1 MLSFTSFSL
10 FLYIIRN
17 VSVKNLKN
25 KKIKKYVQ
33 CIILHTII
41 HYPLNVSR
49 EKSRSS
55 HQRCSIKK
63 GVLKRKV
70 FSCEFCKIFKNTF
83 LQNISG
89 RWFLQSTP
97 PHPHI
102 VRLTIWHY
110 LFLEFWLVVDTW
122 FFACWLHQ
130 RVVAYFEN
138 VHQLNIR
145 RGKKLGFQLPHR
157 QPPTDS
163 YPPGH
168 NLNSYPDPN
177 PLRWVYFRGIFREP
191 FHSGWL
197 LLQIGCDFE
206 ISNFI
211 FTETSSTVNVLVLL
225 RDRCN
230 GTLRKMIIIVISS
243 GKLSKMVLA
252 NLIVFVVQ

>member
-1 MLSFTSFSL
+1 MNFAKSLRIHFYRTSPGDGS
-10 FLYIIRN
+10 Y
-17 VSVKNLKN
+17 S
-25 KKIKKYVQ
+25 
-33 CIILHTII
+33 
-41 HYPLNVSR
+41 PP
-49 EKSRSS
+49 
-55 HQRCSIKK
+55 
-63 GVLKRKV
+63 
-70 FSCEFCKIFKNTF
+70 
-83 LQNISG
+83 
-89 RWFLQSTP
+89 P

-122 FFACWLHQ
+122 FFACWLQ
-130 RVVAYFEN
+130 N

-145 RGKKLGFQLPHR
+145 RGKKLCFQLPHR